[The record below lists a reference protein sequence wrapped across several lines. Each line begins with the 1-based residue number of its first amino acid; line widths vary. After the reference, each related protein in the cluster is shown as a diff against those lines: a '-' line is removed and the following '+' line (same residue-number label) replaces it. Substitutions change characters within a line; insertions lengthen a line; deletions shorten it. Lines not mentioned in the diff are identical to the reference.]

1 MQLVQFDET
10 SHSIT
15 QGQSYEGVFTRGS
28 YLDVRAGRHG
38 SEEVAHDLHAG
49 LTPDSALGLVTLNA
63 PLPELNFA
71 AFGNMS
77 VTIDDA
83 TMPRDADCTRPHSTR
98 KQSVD
103 CRHKV
108 LSPKP
113 TD

>member
-1 MQLVQFDET
+1 MQFDET

-38 SEEVAHDLHAG
+38 SEEVAHDFNAG

-77 VTIDDA
+77 VPIDDA
-83 TMPRDADCTRPHSTR
+83 TMPRDADCTGPRSTR

-108 LSPKP
+108 LPPKP